1 MARKKKQEEHVNL
14 ERWLVSYADFITL
27 LFAFFVVM
35 YAMSS
40 TNEGKYKV
48 LSQSLIAAFDTPP
61 KSIDPINIGTPTS
74 SSPAIVIRTEALG
87 EPGSQDFDDIHGQ
100 LKSALSELSSLG
112 EVGIENDGV
121 RIEVVINTSLL
132 FHSGSAKLV
141 QKALPPL
148 KKLADILAKY
158 PNPLE
163 VEGFTDN
170 IPINTVTFPSNW
182 ELSASRAASVV
193 SYFSTNGVSP
203 ERMAAVGYG
212 EHRPIASNDTA
223 EGRKKNRRVVIVI
236 LNPEAYAGR
245 EQKVE
250 AESGQQNQAEFSPFS
265 QIKVTR

>member
-1 MARKKKQEEHVNL
+1 MARKKRQEEHVNL

-35 YAMSS
+35 YSMA
-40 TNEGKYKV
+40 TINEGKYKV
-48 LSQSLIAAFDTPP
+48 LSESLISAFNTPP
-61 KSIDPINIGTPTS
+61 KSLDPINIGTPTS
-74 SSPAIVIRTEALG
+74 SSPSLVIRADSTG
-87 EPGSQDFDDIHGQ
+87 EPGVQDMESITGQ
-100 LKSALSELSSLG
+100 LQAALADLVSLG
-112 EVGIENDGV
+112 EVGIENNGV

-132 FHSGSAKLV
+132 FHSGSATLVKKAISPLRKLSS
-141 QKALPPL
+141 
-148 KKLADILAKY
+148 ILAKY

-170 IPINTVTFPSNW
+170 IPINTLAFPSNW

-193 SYFSTNGVSP
+193 NLFSKTGVAP

-223 EGRKKNRRVVIVI
+223 KGRKKNRRVVVVI

-245 EQKVE
+245 SKVNVE
-250 AESGQQNQAEFSPFS
+250 PQPSSSDTLDVGTTKAEP
-265 QIKVTR
+265 

>member
-1 MARKKKQEEHVNL
+1 MARKKRHEEHVNL

-40 TNEGKYKV
+40 TNEVKYKA
-48 LSQSLIAAFDTPP
+48 LSESLIAAFDTPP
-61 KSIDPINIGTPTS
+61 KSVNPINIGTPTS
-74 SSPAIVIRTEALG
+74 SSPALVIRAEAYG
-87 EPGSQDFDDIHGQ
+87 ESGTQDFDDIQGQ
-100 LKSALSELSSLG
+100 LKSALSDLTALG
-112 EVGIENDGV
+112 EVGINSDGV

-141 QKALPPL
+141 RKALPPL
-148 KKLADILAKY
+148 KTLANILAKY
-158 PNPLE
+158 PNPFE

-193 SYFSTNGVSP
+193 SFFSKNGVEP

-212 EHRPIASNDTA
+212 EYRPIASNDTA
-223 EGRKKNRRVVIVI
+223 EGREKNRRVVIVI
-236 LNPEAYAGR
+236 LNPEAYDGR
-245 EQKVE
+245 KQASDSKGGDQLGSDPAVP
-250 AESGQQNQAEFSPFS
+250 QNDGFAQ
-265 QIKVTR
+265 